1 MVGVSVLPSSEGCVV
16 GADDRLNSDCL
27 PGGVCD
33 CVHYGRVDVLVIEPL
48 RECPGVVA
56 KDDVVA
62 EDTKNDSFADHNLC
76 DFASLAD
83 SLLDSCPLWP
93 EIIGSEAGFVVCGV
107 AVGLIRFRSSISVL
121 VMLVAFGIAGLI
133 LVAISRGTCT
143 GLGIFTSVGGT
154 FALGEYDG
162 GAFFLFDPVHALLRF
177 PGAGF
182 PLLL

>member
-1 MVGVSVLPSSEGCVV
+1 MSVLPSLEGGLV
-16 GADDRLNSDCL
+16 GTDDGFNGDCL

-48 RECPGVVA
+48 RERPGVVA
-56 KDDVVA
+56 KDNVVV
-62 EDTKNDSFADHNLC
+62 EDTKNDSFADHDLC
-76 DFASLAD
+76 DFASRAD
-83 SLLDSCPLWP
+83 GLLDLCPLWP
-93 EIIGSEAGFVVCGV
+93 ESIRREAGFVICGV

-162 GAFFLFDPVHALLRF
+162 GAFFLFDPVHALF
-177 PGAGF
+177 GFAGAGF
-182 PLLL
+182 SLLL